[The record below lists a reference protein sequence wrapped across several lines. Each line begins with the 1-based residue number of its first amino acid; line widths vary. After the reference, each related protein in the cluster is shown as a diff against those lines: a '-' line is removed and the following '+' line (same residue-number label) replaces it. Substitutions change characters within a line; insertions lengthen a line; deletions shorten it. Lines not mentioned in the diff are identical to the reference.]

1 MCTIASILETS
12 GRVIGMQYRGNQV
25 VSGKELI
32 FWP

>member
-12 GRVIGMQYRGNQV
+12 GRIIGMQYRSNQV
-25 VSGKELI
+25 VSGKEPI